1 LGFAVRPVGGVF
13 FGILGDK
20 LGRIFVLLSTVL
32 IMGLASTLIGVLPT
46 YATAGV
52 WAPVLLILLRLL
64 QGFGAGAEQAGAS
77 VLMTEYAPRDSRGF
91 LASLPFTG
99 IMLGTVAAALVYFL
113 VLARIEN
120 VAETWLWRFPFLL
133 SVVIIAVAIWMRL
146 SLKESPEF
154 VMLEARKK
162 ITERPLANL
171 LRTPSEMFFSS
182 SACKWR
188 RTADPRSTRPSQ

>member
-1 LGFAVRPVGGVF
+1 
-13 FGILGDK
+13 
-20 LGRIFVLLSTVL
+20 
-32 IMGLASTLIGVLPT
+32 MGLASTLIGVLPT

-120 VAETWLWRFPFLL
+120 VAETWLWRIPFLL

-146 SLKESPEF
+146 SLKELPEF
-154 VMLEARKK
+154 AKLEARKQ
-162 ITERPLANL
+162 ITERPLAKFL
-171 LRTPSEMFFSS
+171 GELQAKCSS
-182 SACKWR
+182 RHRLTNGGERRILDLPDGIVTAIRACGVLSGR
-188 RTADPRSTRPSQ
+188 VAPRG